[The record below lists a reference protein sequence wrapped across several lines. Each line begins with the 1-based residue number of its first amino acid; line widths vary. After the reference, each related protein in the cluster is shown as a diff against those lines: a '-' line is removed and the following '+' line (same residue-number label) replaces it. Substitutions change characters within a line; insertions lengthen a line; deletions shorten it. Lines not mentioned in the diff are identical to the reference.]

1 MFAQVLA
8 GAMQPSLYRRD
19 AGGENV
25 GDFGMAAAFL
35 NQGEQGAILGAELV
49 ERVAQGIEFLG
60 INRARG
66 LRDILVLDPERQKD
80 PAEFLATELI
90 NAGIAGETE

>member
-1 MFAQVLA
+1 MLAKVLTRTVEA
-8 GAMQPSLYRRD
+8 SFHRGD
-19 AGGENV
+19 TGGK
-25 GDFGMAAAFL
+25 DFGDLRMAAAFL